1 MWWTISKL
9 YFHIHM
15 ACFEIGT
22 GLSTAHQSISLEIS
36 DKYQTYHQHADDHA
50 LGGDDDDWVD

>member
-1 MWWTISKL
+1 
-9 YFHIHM
+9 M

-36 DKYQTYHQHADDHA
+36 DKYQTYHQHADDDA
-50 LGGDDDDWVD
+50 VGGDDDDWVD